1 MMRSSLALV
10 LLIVPAFGG
19 CGDDG
24 GNTSGIPDQCNPM
37 GGQACTMPWPSMTY
51 EKANDSTWTGMQ
63 VDLPAEAMPI
73 NTDGIAVDPGFLNR
87 YDGFSPT
94 GPMLAAFPTG
104 VSGANLPSFKDPDA
118 SLAASSPIVLLN
130 VDTGVRAA
138 FFAEVDQN
146 VPDPAKADLI
156 IRPLQRL
163 DAKSHYVVAIRTAV
177 KAKDGSDLPVPP
189 GFKALRDGTG
199 FGHPR
204 FNAIKARF
212 DDVFAKLAAAGVDKS
227 DIVLAWDFVTASD
240 QFLQSD
246 LTTMRK
252 DGLAAMGANGANLA
266 FTVTTVKPNTAV
278 SYKKYV
284 GTYKSPD
291 FLTNKEADDSVM
303 TRDPGTGAPMVH
315 GLRDARFAAIIP
327 KCIETQPLPRP
338 TVIFGHGLFG
348 SAEEY
353 LDDDFVAKLAEERCF
368 IVIAGDFIGLTSRQ
382 LQLAPLAINDMNR
395 GNQISEKLAQSIVDF
410 MALETVARGVMVN
423 DPQFERD
430 TDQAKLIDP
439 ANTFYL
445 GGSLG
450 GIMGNTFM
458 AYDPNIKR
466 GVLAVPGG
474 VWSLLFERSNAWSL
488 LMGAAQGAY
497 DLSYYQL
504 NIATLGMLMEQYDP
518 ITTAAHVIK
527 DPLFADQQPKSILM
541 WYTLGDCLVNNITTE
556 MVLRT
561 MGIGVMGPAVKS
573 PWGLTPNPALTGD
586 VNGVVIF
593 NDHPTPLPPDT
604 NVPPAQDNGTHS
616 GINKKPAAL
625 RFAEGFIIDK
635 QLTNQ
640 CLVNGQPAPC
650 DCQTGACN

>member
-10 LLIVPAFGG
+10 LLVAACSSDAGS
-19 CGDDG
+19 
-24 GNTSGIPDQCNPM
+24 TGIPDQCNPM
-37 GGQACTMPWPSMTY
+37 GGQACSLPWPSMTY
-51 EKANDSTWTGMQ
+51 EKANDATWSGMQ
-63 VDLPAEAMPI
+63 LDLPDTAMPI
-73 NTDGIAVDPGFLNR
+73 NTDGIPVDPAFLNR

-104 VSGANLPSFKDPDA
+104 VSGAGLPSFKDPDA
-118 SLAASSPIVLLN
+118 SLAATSPIVLLN
-130 VDTGVRAA
+130 LNTHQRAA

-146 VPDPAKADLI
+146 VADPAKADLI

-163 DAKSHYVVAIRTAV
+163 DPKSHYVVAIRKAV
-177 KAKDGSDLPVPP
+177 KAADGGDLPIPP
-189 GFKALRDGTG
+189 GFQALLDGKA
-199 FGHPR
+199 FNHPR
-204 FNAIKARF
+204 YAAIKARF
-212 DDVFAKLAAAGVDKS
+212 DEVFDGLSIEGVDKS
-227 DIVLAWDFVTASD
+227 DLVLAWDFVTASD

-252 DGLAAMGANGANLA
+252 DGLAAMGPSGSQLG
-266 FTVTTVKPNTAV
+266 FTVTTTKPNTTL
-278 SYKKYV
+278 SYKRYI

-291 FLTNKEADDSVM
+291 FLTNKEADDSILR
-303 TRDPGTGAPMVH
+303 RDPGTGAPMLQ
-315 GLRDARFAAIIP
+315 GKRDARFAAIIP

-348 SAEEY
+348 SSEEY
-353 LDDDFVAKLAEERCF
+353 LDDDFVARLAEERCF

-410 MALETVARGVMVN
+410 MALETVARGVMVG
-423 DPQFERD
+423 DPQFQRD
-430 TDQAKLIDP
+430 SDHAQLIDP

-458 AYDPNIKR
+458 AYDPNITR

-488 LMGAAQGAY
+488 LQGAAQGAY
-497 DLSYYQL
+497 DLAYYQL
-504 NIATLGMLMEQYDP
+504 NIATLGMLMEQFDP

-527 DPLFADQQPKSILM
+527 DPLFADQQPKKILM

-573 PWGLTPNPALTGD
+573 PWHLTPDPTLVGD

-593 NDHPTPLPPDT
+593 DDHPTPLPPET

-640 CLVNGQPAPC
+640 CLVGGQPAPC
-650 DCQTGACN
+650 DCSTGACD